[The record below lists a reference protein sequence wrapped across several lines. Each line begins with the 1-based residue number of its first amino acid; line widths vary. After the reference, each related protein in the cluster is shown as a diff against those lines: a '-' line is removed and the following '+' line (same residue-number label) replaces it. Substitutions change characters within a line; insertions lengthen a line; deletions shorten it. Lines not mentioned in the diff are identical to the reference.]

1 MSPRGL
7 NAIWLIHLACKCFV
21 QPHCSCQSAQDEGAW
36 AADPQVN
43 PAGSAGGR
51 LGPPSVP
58 MGAQPLWRHL
68 LGSGEIGT
76 AEARKWFPP
85 LRERVKEMLVN
96 RLLRHTVTLLI
107 SWNKSVLSSSS
118 HGLSWRQ
125 FAGLQGGPAVKPLP
139 RTEPTGGGRAAGP
152 AFRPKDLL
160 IQNQN
165 SRQKAEGK
173 VPWDGP

>member
-1 MSPRGL
+1 M
-7 NAIWLIHLACKCFV
+7 
-21 QPHCSCQSAQDEGAW
+21 
-36 AADPQVN
+36 N

-51 LGPPSVP
+51 LGPPPVP

-96 RLLRHTVTLLI
+96 RLLRHTVTPLI

-139 RTEPTGGGRAAGP
+139 TEDRAHRRRESCWPCLQAQGFADTEP
-152 AFRPKDLL
+152 KL
-160 IQNQN
+160 
-165 SRQKAEGK
+165 KAEGRRK
-173 VPWDGP
+173 SSVGWTIMPLPGEELQPLLNWRGSP